1 MLDLK
6 DIVKATGGRIVCNGV
21 TTFSAISIDSRTIK
35 RGEIFVALKGE
46 RFDGHDFLA
55 EALRIGDGAIVN
67 SNFIVDASL
76 ANKTILSVNDT
87 LRAIQD
93 LAIYIRRR
101 LHIPVIGVVGSN
113 GKTTTKELI
122 SSILSTKLRV
132 LKTLKNLNNHIGM
145 PLCMINYKETPDV
158 MVLEMGTNKPGDINE
173 LCDIAFPNIGV
184 ITNIGYE
191 HMAGFGSLRNVRDSE
206 MEIVPYL
213 KKLAVNGDDDFL
225 IDGVKDYLYGNRKT
239 LEVIRFGINKKDL
252 DVTAR
257 DIEISDEGSRFLLHA
272 GGDSVEIKLRIPGLL
287 NVYNSIAAASVA
299 LLVGFGLDDIK
310 AGLESFDGVDMRLEI
325 KKFGGITYLN
335 DVYNANPSS
344 MEGSI
349 NELIRILEN
358 KRQDYKRAIVVLGDM
373 LELGDLGIYE
383 HMKLGRRLSKMPI
396 DVFIGVG
403 SLMAF
408 AVKEFNRYGLSV
420 ITAEEAAE
428 ELLKILMPKDIVL
441 IKGSRG
447 MRMEKVLESI
457 MKKKE
462 NVHAL

>member
-6 DIVKATGGRIVCNGV
+6 DIVKATGSRIVSNGV

-55 EALRIGDGAIVN
+55 EALRIGDGAIIN
-67 SNFIVDASL
+67 SNFIVDAPL
-76 ANKTILSVNDT
+76 TNKTILSVNDT
-87 LRAIQD
+87 LRAIQN
-93 LAIYIRRR
+93 LAIYIRRGFD
-101 LHIPVIGVVGSN
+101 IPVIGVVGSN

-145 PLCMINYKETPDV
+145 PLCMINYEEIPDV
-158 MVLEMGTNKPGDINE
+158 MVLEMGTNKPGDIKE
-173 LCDIAFPNIGV
+173 LCNIAFPNIGV

-191 HMAGFGSLRNVRDSE
+191 HMAGFGSLKNVRDSE
-206 MEIVPYL
+206 MEIIPYL
-213 KKLAVNGDDDFL
+213 EKLAVNGDDDFL
-225 IDGVKDYLYGNRKT
+225 MEGLKDYFYRNKET

-252 DVTAR
+252 DVIAR
-257 DIEISDEGSRFLLHA
+257 DIEISDEGSRFLLNA
-272 GGDSVEIKLRIPGLL
+272 AGDSIEIKLRIPGLL
-287 NVYNSIAAASVA
+287 NVYNSIAAASIS
-299 LLVGFGLDDIK
+299 LLMGFSLDEIK
-310 AGLESFDGVDMRLEI
+310 VGLESFEGLDMRLEI
-325 KKFGGITYLN
+325 KKFEGITYLN

-349 NELIRILEN
+349 NELIRILKN
-358 KRQDYKRAIVVLGDM
+358 KGEDYKRAIVVLGDM
-373 LELGDLGIYE
+373 LELGDLGIDE
-383 HMKLGRRLSKMPI
+383 HIKLGRRLSQMPI
-396 DVFIGVG
+396 DAFIGVG

-420 ITAEEAAE
+420 ITAEDAAE

-457 MKKKE
+457 IKKKE

>member
-6 DIVKATGGRIVCNGV
+6 DIVKATGSRIVSNGV

-55 EALRIGDGAIVN
+55 EALRIGDGAIIN
-67 SNFIVDASL
+67 SNFIVDAPL
-76 ANKTILSVNDT
+76 TNKTILSVNDT
-87 LRAIQD
+87 LRAIQN
-93 LAIYIRRR
+93 LAIYIRRGFD
-101 LHIPVIGVVGSN
+101 IPVIGVVGSN

-145 PLCMINYKETPDV
+145 PLCMINYEEIPDV
-158 MVLEMGTNKPGDINE
+158 MVLEMGTNKPGDIKE
-173 LCDIAFPNIGV
+173 LCNIAFPNIGV

-191 HMAGFGSLRNVRDSE
+191 HMAGFGSLKNVRDSE
-206 MEIVPYL
+206 MEIIPYL
-213 KKLAVNGDDDFL
+213 EKLAVNGDDDFL
-225 IDGVKDYLYGNRKT
+225 MEGLKDYFYRNKET

-252 DVTAR
+252 DVIAR
-257 DIEISDEGSRFLLHA
+257 DIEISDEGSRFLLNA
-272 GGDSVEIKLRIPGLL
+272 AGDSIEIKLRIPGLL
-287 NVYNSIAAASVA
+287 NVYNSIAAASIS
-299 LLVGFGLDDIK
+299 LLMGFSLDEIK
-310 AGLESFDGVDMRLEI
+310 VGLESFEGLDMRLEI
-325 KKFGGITYLN
+325 KKFEGITYLN

-349 NELIRILEN
+349 NELIRILKN
-358 KRQDYKRAIVVLGDM
+358 KGEDYKRAIVVLGDM
-373 LELGDLGIYE
+373 LELGDLGIDE
-383 HMKLGRRLSKMPI
+383 HIKLGRRLSQMPI
-396 DVFIGVG
+396 DAFIGVG

-457 MKKKE
+457 IKKKE

>member
-76 ANKTILSVNDT
+76 TNKTILSVNDT

-93 LAIYIRRR
+93 LATYIRRG

-122 SSILSTKLRV
+122 SSILSTKLKV

-158 MVLEMGTNKPGDINE
+158 MVLEMGTNKPGDIKE

-225 IDGVKDYLYGNRKT
+225 MDGIKDYLYRNRDT

-257 DIEISDEGSRFLLHA
+257 DIDVSDEGSRFFLHV

-287 NVYNSIAAASVA
+287 NIYNSIAAASVA
-299 LLVGFGLDDIK
+299 LLVGFDLDDIK
-310 AGLESFDGVDMRLEI
+310 AGLESFEGVDMRLEI

-373 LELGDLGIYE
+373 LELGDLEIYE
-383 HMKLGRRLSKMPI
+383 HMKLGRRLSQVPI